1 MDLSL
6 QKYPIADDI
15 QTWLLK
21 ELWLTPAT
29 SPRASSLG
37 MLPYFDRYSE
47 LCQFSSRNGG
57 AYIGANSHQDLVDI
71 TKQILLQD
79 ATRDELHSSLY
90 ANCPKDEHGEDQ
102 SSAIYSTL
110 DLCGSLL
117 LMAEVGKR
125 KFTLPNANHLTWS
138 GPQTLRQVVEKHF
151 RPEREL
157 QSDSPK
163 LGMEF
168 TARNLAVIGGIKV
181 KWTDNIVLHLRLSDD
196 DQTVF
201 VFHHVGFLRFLQGY
215 VQRPSFFRRRLCC
228 GYSSDN
234 GLSQWQHGLRIPPFP
249 RAIY

>member
-21 ELWLTPAT
+21 ELWLTPTT
-29 SPRASSLG
+29 SPRASSMG
-37 MLPYFDRYSE
+37 MLPYFNYYST
-47 LCQFSSRNGG
+47 LCQLSSRNGG
-57 AYIGANSHQDLVDI
+57 VYISAKSHQDLVDI

-79 ATRDELHSSLY
+79 ATRDELYSSQY
-90 ANCPKDEHGEDQ
+90 ANCPKDEHGEDR

-125 KFTLPNANHLTWS
+125 KLTFPPVNHLNWS

-157 QSDSPK
+157 QADSPK

-168 TARNLAVIGGIKV
+168 TARNLAVIGGMKV
-181 KWTDNIVLHLRLSDD
+181 RWTNNIVHHLHLSDD

-201 VFHHVGFLRFLQGY
+201 VFHHVSFLRFLQGY
-215 VQRPSFFRRRLCC
+215 VQRLSFFQRKLYCAIA
-228 GYSSDN
+228 
-234 GLSQWQHGLRIPPFP
+234 LTTASQW
-249 RAIY
+249 